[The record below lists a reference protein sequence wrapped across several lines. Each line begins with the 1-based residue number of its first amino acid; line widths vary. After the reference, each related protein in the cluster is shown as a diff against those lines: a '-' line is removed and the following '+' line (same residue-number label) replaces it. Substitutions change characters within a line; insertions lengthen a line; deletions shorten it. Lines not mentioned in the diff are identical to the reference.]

1 MKPTHNDPSL
11 PPSSPQTP
19 QEPTPKPPQHL
30 GQLRRCIHWLG
41 QGGWIIALLLVLT
54 AGALIKDVI
63 IPIMQG
69 HIVHIVGDGKHVSS
83 YGFNLQPLL
92 VPRQELI
99 ASGQCKNFLVA
110 LRQPKVLDVA
120 EVSAINR
127 RLRDSGGFVVAAS
140 RVIGVVIN
148 GQARAY
154 PLQMLNWHGIAND
167 TLGGDPI
174 AVIYDGPCDSSLVAS
189 RVIDGKKLRFAESGL
204 VYNSNALIYDH
215 QQQAKNESLWTS
227 IGGRAISGPAAAN
240 HLTLHAMPC
249 CVVPWGVWRKLHPN
263 TTMIAGD
270 PALYDAYRKDPYGAY
285 YFESGL
291 LRYPVNPRWD
301 RSIYRLKEPLLL
313 LKLNGHWRP
322 VAFADLLAH
331 APPRDN
337 PLAGRNGTLT
347 VAGKRITY
355 RCWVYPQSTTA
366 MVLSPEHTPTT
377 YCLLFAWYAQ
387 HPNEFAG
394 AHWGVA
400 TTP

>member
-1 MKPTHNDPSL
+1 MKPTANAPSQ
-11 PPSSPQTP
+11 PPFPQTS
-19 QEPTPKPPQHL
+19 QQATSTSHEH
-30 GQLRRCIHWLG
+30 RRLAGRVIHWLG

-63 IPIMQG
+63 IPIIQG

-83 YGFNLQPLL
+83 YGFNLHPLL
-92 VPRQELI
+92 VPRHELL

-110 LRQPKVLDVA
+110 LRKPKVLGVA
-120 EVSAINR
+120 EVSAINQ

-167 TLGGDPI
+167 TLGGKPI
-174 AVIYDGPCDSSLVAS
+174 AVIYDGPCDSSLVTN
-189 RVIDGKKLRFAESGL
+189 RVIGGKMLRFAESGL
-204 VYNSNALIYDH
+204 VYNGNALIYDH
-215 QQQAKNESLWTS
+215 QPQARDESLWTS

-240 HLTLHAMPC
+240 HLTLHALPC

-291 LRYPVNPRWD
+291 LRYPVNPRWN

-313 LKLNGHWRP
+313 LKLNGHWQP

-331 APPRDN
+331 APPQDN

-347 VAGKRITY
+347 VAGERITY
-355 RCWVYPQSTTA
+355 QCWVYPQSTTA
-366 MVLSPEHTPTT
+366 MVLSPLHIPTT

-387 HPNEFAG
+387 HPAEFAG
-394 AHWGVA
+394 AHWGEA
-400 TTP
+400 TKP